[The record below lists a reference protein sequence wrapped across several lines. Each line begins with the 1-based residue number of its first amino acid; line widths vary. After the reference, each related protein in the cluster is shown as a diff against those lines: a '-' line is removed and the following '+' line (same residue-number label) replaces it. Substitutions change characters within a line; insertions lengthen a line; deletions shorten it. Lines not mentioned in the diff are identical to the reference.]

1 MWRVHAQM
9 RNKVCKQPGGQKA
22 KRSRLCTVRKTPEG
36 ELVLGTSD
44 GTYKSSCRKAHV
56 GCSEQQARHA
66 LAYCISY
73 VDVVCMYV
81 FCILY
86 VLYNVLCSVF

>member
-1 MWRVHAQM
+1 MHAQM
-9 RNKVCKQPGGQKA
+9 RNKVCKQPGGQKT
-22 KRSRLCTVRKTPEG
+22 KRSRLCTVRKTAEG

-66 LAYCISY
+66 LAYLY
-73 VDVVCMYV
+73 FVCRCCLHV
-81 FCILY
+81 CILY
-86 VLYNVLCSVF
+86 FVCTV